1 APPEA
6 KDEGAYGYVQVH
18 KTGSQVPVS
27 NDGRFEIGDEKEAP
41 AAVAVTV
48 SAIERPI
55 STPYSGTS
63 PVVEQ
68 KVPDEVV
75 VSEPQTEPTIADK
88 APAIETSAKVAPV
101 VQTADKKS
109 ASIPSAETADAATP
123 VEKVSDP
130 ASTVAAQLD
139 PVQMGVILVLVV
151 VVVFGSIF
159 ISRSAAKRAVKAEMS
174 VVVPSAVQKQT
185 EAPVDL
191 QIQIDR
197 AYEQEVFDDLEK
209 VSAAEK
215 GGDGLIER
223 EVPPPKAETVA
234 VVVSGEQELRR
245 PEPDLKSKA
254 GGVIK
259 KGLQSKTVD
268 GGNFTITPD
277 DYDRLM
283 HPPKRE
289 PRVDCLFEVTCRLD
303 GRTITGISLDISS
316 GGLFIDSKEKITS
329 GKIVELEFRLNEEDP
344 LPIFCRGVV
353 AWVNE
358 RPNPIKVDYPNGFGV
373 CFLDMESA
381 AEKLIAAFLY
391 PTAVDAVAA
400 AEEEHDS

>member
-18 KTGSQVPVS
+18 KTGNKVPVS

-41 AAVAVTV
+41 AAVAVTA
-48 SAIERPI
+48 STIERPI
-55 STPYSGTS
+55 PTPYSGTS

-68 KVPDEVV
+68 KEPDEVV
-75 VSEPQTEPTIADK
+75 PELEAEPMIVAE
-88 APAIETSAKVAPV
+88 APAQETNAKVAPV
-101 VQTADKKS
+101 VQTGDRES
-109 ASIPSAETADAATP
+109 ASIPSAETADATTS
-123 VEKVSDP
+123 VERVPDDP
-130 ASTVAAQLD
+130 ASAVEAQLD
-139 PVQMGVILVLVV
+139 PVQMGVLLVVVV

-159 ISRSAAKRAVKAEMS
+159 VSRSAAKRAVKAEMS
-174 VVVPSAVQKQT
+174 VVVPSAAQKQT
-185 EAPVDL
+185 TAPVDP

-209 VSAAEK
+209 VSATEK
-215 GGDGLIER
+215 GGDGLIEP
-223 EVPPPKAETVA
+223 EVPSLNAETVA
-234 VVVSGEQELRR
+234 VRVSGEQELRR
-245 PEPDLKSKA
+245 PEPDPKSKS
-254 GGVIK
+254 GGGFK
-259 KGLQSKTVD
+259 KSLQRKSAD
-268 GGNFTITPD
+268 GGNFAVTLE

-316 GGLFIDSKEKITS
+316 GGLFIDSKEKITL
-329 GKIVELEFRLNEEDP
+329 GKVVELEFRLNEEDP

-353 AWVNE
+353 AWVNA
-358 RPNPIKVDYPNGFGV
+358 RPDPIKVNYPNGFGV

-381 AEKLIAAFLY
+381 TEKLIAAFLY